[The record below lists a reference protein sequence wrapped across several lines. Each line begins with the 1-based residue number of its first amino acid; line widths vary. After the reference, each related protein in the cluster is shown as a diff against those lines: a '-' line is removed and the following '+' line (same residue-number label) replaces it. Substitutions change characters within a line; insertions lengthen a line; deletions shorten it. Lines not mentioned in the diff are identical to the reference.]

1 MRSVLLQTTCP
12 VCGAPGRA
20 PCEACA
26 ADLRPAPSIP
36 PPAGVDECL
45 ALLSYDGPGRELV
58 ARLKYRNQR
67 AALAGL
73 AAAMATMVD
82 PRRLDVVTWAP
93 TSAAH
98 RRQRGFDHAE
108 LLARAV
114 ARCLRRP
121 CRGLLVRLPGPP
133 QTGRTAAER
142 RVGPGFVAAIGRTP
156 PSVLVV
162 DDVSTTGATATAAAV
177 ALRAAGTTTVSVLLA
192 ARTPLKPVIRSSDH
206 RQ

>member
-1 MRSVLLQTTCP
+1 VLLQTTCP
-12 VCGAPGRA
+12 VCGTPGPA
-20 PCEACA
+20 PCDACA
-26 ADLRPAPSIP
+26 AELHPAPSLPAP
-36 PPAGVDECL
+36 PGVDECM

-58 ARLKYRNQR
+58 ARLKYRNHR
-67 AALAGL
+67 AALDGL

-82 PRRLDVVTWAP
+82 PRRVDVLTWAP
-93 TSAAH
+93 TSAAR

-121 CRGLLVRLPGPP
+121 CRRLLIRLPGPP

-142 RVGPGFVAAIGRTP
+142 RSGPSFVAAIGRTP
-156 PSVLVV
+156 ASVLVV
-162 DDVSTTGATATAAAV
+162 DDVATTGATATAAAI

-192 ARTPLKPVIRSSDH
+192 ARTPLKPVSRTSDH
-206 RQ
+206 